1 MIDSHC
7 HLDYPPLY
15 ENLDKVIDRA
25 KNEGIKYLLTIST
38 TLNSFEKIK
47 TIVSKYS
54 NIYGTLGIHPHETKD
69 FSNLKKDELIKIKD
83 NNKKIIAIGETGLDY
98 YYKNTNPSLQKKLF
112 VEHIKSAID
121 LNIPVIVHSRSAE
134 KDTFDILNQY
144 SKEGLKILMHCF
156 TGSQDFSKKL
166 IDIGAYIS
174 LSGIITFK
182 NSIELQ
188 KTVSA
193 LPINRILIETDSPF
207 LAPTP
212 NRGKSNEP
220 SFMKYTAEK
229 LAEIK
234 KISFEDIKKNT
245 TENFNRLFSL
255 KL

>member
-25 KNEGIKYLLTIST
+25 KTEGIKYLLTIST

-69 FSNLKKDELIKIKD
+69 FSNLNKDELIKIKD
-83 NNKKIIAIGETGLDY
+83 NNKKIIGIGETGLDY

-121 LNIPVIVHSRSAE
+121 LNIPAIVHSRSAE

-144 SKEGLKILMHCF
+144 SKEGY
-156 TGSQDFSKKL
+156 QDHRSSSPRNK
-166 IDIGAYIS
+166 YP
-174 LSGIITFK
+174 
-182 NSIELQ
+182 Q
-188 KTVSA
+188 QCYQSA
-193 LPINRILIETDSPF
+193 D
-207 LAPTP
+207 
-212 NRGKSNEP
+212 
-220 SFMKYTAEK
+220 
-229 LAEIK
+229 
-234 KISFEDIKKNT
+234 
-245 TENFNRLFSL
+245 
-255 KL
+255 

>member
-25 KNEGIKYLLTIST
+25 KNEGIKHLLTIST

-54 NIYGTLGIHPHETKD
+54 NVYGTLGIHPHETKD
-69 FSNLKKDELIKIKD
+69 FSNFKKDELIKIKN
-83 NNKKIIAIGETGLDY
+83 NNKKIIGIGETGLDY
-98 YYKNTNPSLQKKLF
+98 YYKNSNPSLQKKLF

-188 KTVSA
+188 KTAST
-193 LPINRILIETDSPF
+193 LPINKILIETDSPF

-220 SFMKYTAEK
+220 SFMKYNAEK

>member
-166 IDIGAYIS
+166 INIGAYIS